1 MVMARPLL
9 PADVRTGRFNRL
21 MNDHLRYADADAV
34 TQRCVLHA
42 IIAEDP
48 VLMGFLHGMAALG
61 LPDPLMASG
70 VIYNTVWNVL
80 TGRPRHTGIKDA
92 DIVYFDAEDRSY
104 EAEDRVI
111 RRVQSY
117 FKDSPIP
124 VEVRNQARVHLWFPE
139 KFGLSYPALKNS
151 ADMLNYFSTRTHAV
165 AARLEAGHIE
175 IRAPFGL
182 NDLFSFRLTPN
193 PALRNKATHDSK
205 AARAKAIWPELVIEP
220 WPEMGER

>member
-1 MVMARPLL
+1 
-9 PADVRTGRFNRL
+9 

-34 TQRCVLHA
+34 TQRYVLRA

-61 LPDPLMASG
+61 LTDPLLGSG
-70 VIYNTVWNVL
+70 AIYNTVWNVL

-104 EAEDRVI
+104 EAEDRII

-117 FKDSPIP
+117 FNDSPIP
-124 VEVRNQARVHLWFPE
+124 VEVRNQARVHLWFPK
-139 KFGLSYPALKNS
+139 KFGLSYPALKSS
-151 ADMLNYFSTRTHAV
+151 ADMLNYFSTKTHAV
-165 AARLEAGHIE
+165 AARLKAGHIE
-175 IRAPFGL
+175 ILAPFGL
-182 NDLFSFRLTPN
+182 TDLFSFRLTPN

-220 WPEMGER
+220 WPEMGGR